1 MFVKLVWQSN
11 FNYVAKISNMHK
23 FCPQICNFFVTNKT
37 SRKGLLFS
45 SVSLYSLLYSL
56 SASGLHPS
64 PLSCTF
70 GQVAAFNVNAALVEL
85 FPCTHPST
93 PSTRLDRSQVP
104 FFKSLVWPTVNPQT
118 MLGFTVVVPKS
129 NGAWIMYNP
138 VPNFFAHWTLA
149 NDAKCCLWVELDV
162 HTNSTILI
170 LLSRIPYLW
179 HDVN

>member
-1 MFVKLVWQSN
+1 MLPKYLTCTSFALKSVTSLLQTKLQERA
-11 FNYVAKISNMHK
+11 Y
-23 FCPQICNFFVTNKT
+23 C
-37 SRKGLLFS
+37 
-45 SVSLYSLLYSL
+45 SVQFRYSLLYSL